1 MKKIIESAKVKKA
14 NVANANAGS
23 AYAAPFY
30 YAASALA
37 PYRAVARTAALF
49 WSVFGPAA
57 RYDFGN
63 PEYAYAVSLKP

>member
-1 MKKIIESAKVKKA
+1 MKKIIESEKMKKADIANAKVGA
-14 NVANANAGS
+14 SYV
-23 AYAAPFY
+23 APFY
-30 YAASALA
+30 SVASALA
-37 PYRAVARTAALF
+37 PDAVARTAALF

>member
-14 NVANANAGS
+14 NVANANAGRS
-23 AYAAPFY
+23 YAAPFY

-37 PYRAVARTAALF
+37 PTAVARTAALF

-63 PEYAYAVSLKP
+63 PGYAYAVSLKP